1 MSETNATE
9 QDVTMGKLIQDFK
22 VVVNDAESL
31 LKASAGELGDKAR
44 EARARLA
51 ASLESAKGSFHKVE
65 EKAVAG
71 AKATD
76 KVIRDHPYQSIGIA
90 FGVGLLIGVLVTRK

>member
-1 MSETNATE
+1 MSDAENAE
-9 QDVTMGKLIQDFK
+9 QDVTMSKLIQDFK
-22 VVVNDAESL
+22 VVVHDAESL
-31 LKASAGELGDKAR
+31 LKASAGDLGEKAR
-44 EARARLA
+44 EARSRLA
-51 ASLESAKGSFHKVE
+51 ASLESAKGSFHMVE

-76 KVIRDHPYQSIGIA
+76 KVIRDHPYESIGIA